1 MIVDFYKEKIQQ
13 LKKSHI
19 RNPELDLRILI
30 QKSLK
35 KKKLFLLKD
44 LELNEINLQR
54 FNSFF
59 QRRIKGEPI
68 SKILNKKEFWDLEFF
83 INKNVLDPRNETEH
97 LIETVIDNYDKNEKL
112 KICDLGTGSGCIII
126 TLLKYFTKSKGYAY
140 DISKEAIEV
149 AKINAKQHLII
160 NRLQL
165 IQDSWINLKGKF
177 DLIVSNP
184 PYIKL
189 ADYITLQP
197 EVRKFDPKISL
208 VGGNSGL
215 EKYEELAPIL
225 VKCMKKNSIFVTEI
239 GYNQRLEVEKI
250 FLKSDLRAIKVT
262 KDLQGIDRILVFKRI
277 I

>member
-1 MIVDFYKEKIQQ
+1 MITDFYKEKIQI
-13 LKKSHI
+13 LKNSHI
-19 RNPELDLRILI
+19 KKPELDLRILI
-30 QKSLK
+30 EKSLK
-35 KKKLFLLKD
+35 KKKLFLLQD
-44 LELNEINLQR
+44 LKLNEINLRR

-126 TLLKYFTKSKGYAY
+126 TLLKYFEKSKGYAY
-140 DISKEAIEV
+140 EISKKAIEV
-149 AKINAKQHLII
+149 AKINAKQHKVI
-160 NRLQL
+160 NRLEL
-165 IQDSWINLKGKF
+165 IQKSWINLKGKF

-184 PYIKL
+184 PYIRL
-189 ADYITLQP
+189 DDYSNLQR

-208 VGGNSGL
+208 ISGRSGL
-215 EKYEELAPIL
+215 EKYEELASIV
-225 VKCMKKNSIFVTEI
+225 VKCMKKNSIFITEI
-239 GYNQRLEVEKI
+239 GYNQRPDVEKI
-250 FLKSDLRAIKVT
+250 FLKSDLKAIKII
-262 KDLQGIDRILVFKRI
+262 KDLQEIDRILVFKRI